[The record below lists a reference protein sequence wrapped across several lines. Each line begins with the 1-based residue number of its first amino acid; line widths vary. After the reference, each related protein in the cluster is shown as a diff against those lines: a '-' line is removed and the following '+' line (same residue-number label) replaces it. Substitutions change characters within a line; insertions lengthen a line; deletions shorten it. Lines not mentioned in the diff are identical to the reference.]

1 MAAYKGF
8 AFAPEAYNPE
18 SVRAGAHT
26 AKEYRKEYQRLYRV
40 AQKRLRSFERAGR
53 TDNATYRYNIE
64 RLRPSTE
71 LNEREL
77 ASAMQDMHRFLASA
91 RGSVSGQRRYERE
104 QIELLNERGLD
115 FVNASN
121 FKQFTEFMEEARQ
134 RKLDN
139 LQGSDRVALLFGAMV
154 EAGRNPSE
162 LYEDFDFWA
171 ENRKKLEDEL
181 RKNPDVSLDELRK
194 KII

>member
-1 MAAYKGF
+1 MAVYKGF
-8 AFAPEAYNPE
+8 AFAPQDYNPE
-18 SVRAGAHT
+18 SVRSGVHT
-26 AKEYRKEYQRLYRV
+26 TAEYRAEYQRLYRV
-40 AQKRLRSFERAGR
+40 AQKRLRNFEKAGR
-53 TDNATYRYNIE
+53 EESETYKYNID
-64 RLRPSTE
+64 RIKPLSKLT
-71 LNEREL
+71 EREL
-77 ASAMQDMHRFLASA
+77 ASALLDVKKFLTSA
-91 RGSVSGQRRYERE
+91 RGSVSGQKQYERE
-104 QIELLNERGLD
+104 QIELLHERGLT

-154 EAGRNPSE
+154 EAGRNPAE
-162 LYEDFDFWA
+162 LYDDFEGWA
-171 ENRKKLEDEL
+171 ENRKKLEEEL

>member
-1 MAAYKGF
+1 MAIYKGF
-8 AFAPEAYNPE
+8 AFAPEEYNPE

-115 FVNASN
+115 FVNDSN

-162 LYEDFDFWA
+162 LYEDFEFWA